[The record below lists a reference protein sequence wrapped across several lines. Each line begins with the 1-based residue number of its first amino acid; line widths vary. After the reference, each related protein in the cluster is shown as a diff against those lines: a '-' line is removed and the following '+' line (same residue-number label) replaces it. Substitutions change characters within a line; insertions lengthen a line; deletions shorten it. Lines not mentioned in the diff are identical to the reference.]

1 MKTRKRHLKRW
12 IALPALVLIAVAYL
26 IIDNSVRPTILSL
39 SESRL
44 RALAV
49 QAMNESVRENIG
61 SQVSYSD
68 LIEIQK
74 DNEGNII
81 LVNANA
87 AVMNNLAAAT
97 AITAQEKIQNL
108 GKQGISIPIG
118 TIIGGQLLSG
128 RGPSIVVQFE
138 PVGSITTNFKTDFE
152 DAGINQTRLKIY
164 LILDTTLRIVVSSTS
179 QTVEISS
186 QVLVS
191 ETIIVGDVPQSYVN
205 VDNTDDM
212 LNLLPDSM
220 MQP

>member
-12 IALPALVLIAVAYL
+12 IALPALALIAVAYL